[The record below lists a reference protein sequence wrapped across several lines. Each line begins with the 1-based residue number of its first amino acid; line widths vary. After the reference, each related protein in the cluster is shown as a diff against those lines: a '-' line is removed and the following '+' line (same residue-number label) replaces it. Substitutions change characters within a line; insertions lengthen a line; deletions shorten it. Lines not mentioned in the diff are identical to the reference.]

1 MELSPLIQMN
11 TNSNAAM
18 AKAVMRILRMLV
30 LLRFGVVSV
39 HLIARGEQTMRK
51 PGCPQADNMEKNE
64 NEKWVDETYR
74 AEMLVAVIS

>member
-30 LLRFGVVSV
+30 LLLFGVVSV

-51 PGCPQADNMEKNE
+51 PGCPQADYMQKE
-64 NEKWVDETYR
+64 NEKWVDETCR
-74 AEMLVAVIS
+74 AEMLVAVTR